1 MKARI
6 LLAIALTLLTIG
18 GAYGVQRA
26 LFPTANVSGAL
37 LSEARLPQN
46 AAKSNQ
52 AAAVVAEVF
61 GQVQRKDASGHWI
74 DLRVGEHLDVNS
86 VVRTSVGASAR
97 LAVGE
102 SVVMDVAE
110 ETEFAV
116 AEVSARLSR
125 VRLDDGRI
133 GSIVKNTAGFKLRV
147 EVKES
152 DVKAETS
159 EGEFFVMKRG
169 AGGVS
174 VMSKSGI
181 TSVSSKGEEV
191 AVRAGEQTFVEP
203 GQAPAVPMKIPS
215 SLLLKL
221 GRVPPQVR
229 TRETTVQGST
239 SPGAVVSLN
248 GERTTADAAGHF
260 EHRVPL
266 NEGPNVIQV
275 EVEDT
280 AGRKAA
286 EKLPKIDVD
295 SQPPNVTGKVKW

>member
-6 LLAIALTLLTIG
+6 LLAIALTLLTLG
-18 GAYGVQRA
+18 GAYGLQRA
-26 LFPTANVSGAL
+26 LFPTANVSSAP
-37 LSEARLPQN
+37 LSEAHLAQN

-61 GQVQRKDASGHWI
+61 GQVQRKGASGHWV
-74 DLRVGEHLDVNS
+74 DLRVGEHLDVKS
-86 VVRTSVGASAR
+86 VVRTSVGSSAR

-125 VRLDDGRI
+125 VILDDGRI
-133 GSIVKNTAGFKLRV
+133 GSIVTAGGKLRV
-147 EVKES
+147 EVKGS

-169 AGGVS
+169 VGGVS
-174 VMSKSGI
+174 VMSKSGT

-203 GQAPAVPMKIPS
+203 GKAPAVPVKIPS

-280 AGRKAA
+280 QGRKAA

-295 SQPPNVTGKVKW
+295 SQPPNVSGKVKW

>member
-6 LLAIALTLLTIG
+6 LLAMALTLMTIG
-18 GAYGVQRA
+18 GAYGLQRA
-26 LFPTANVSGAL
+26 LFPSSNVAGAPLTEAHPTHNANT
-37 LSEARLPQN
+37 P
-46 AAKSNQ
+46 NQ

-61 GQVQRKDASGHWI
+61 GQVQRKDASGHWVN
-74 DLRVGEHLDVNS
+74 LRAGERLDVNS

-97 LAVGE
+97 LAVGD
-102 SVVMDVAE
+102 SVVVDVAE
-110 ETEFAV
+110 ETELAV
-116 AEVSARLSR
+116 AEVSATLSR

-133 GSIVKNTAGFKLRV
+133 ASIVKNTAGFKLRV

-174 VMSKSGI
+174 VMSKAG
-181 TSVSSKGEEV
+181 TTNVSSKGEEV
-191 AVRAGEQTFVEP
+191 AVRAGEQTLVEP
-203 GQAPAVPMKIPS
+203 GKAPAIPVKIPS

-229 TRETTVQGST
+229 TRETIVQGST

-248 GERTTADAAGHF
+248 GERTTADATGHF
-260 EHRVPL
+260 EHRVSL

-275 EVEDT
+275 EAEDT
-280 AGRKAA
+280 LGRKAT

-295 SQPPNVTGKVKW
+295 SQPPNVSGKVKW